1 MREIKI
7 TKGKV
12 VLVDDD
18 EFEGL
23 SKIKWFFNSGY
34 AMNTKCGFMHR
45 VIMKAPRGKNVD
57 HIDGNPLNNQKSNL
71 RFATIAQNAWNNHS
85 RLGVSKYKGVQFD
98 AVHARWFGTITKDGI
113 VYYLGSHRD
122 ELEAARKYNE
132 RAKELF
138 GEFANLNDID
148 GYTYGIDLA
157 KPAKTGIRPRR
168 LGSSGYRG
176 VCLDKSRSVDGKD
189 IWIAQIKC
197 AGEKISRRFTDGHAA
212 ATWYNIQAT
221 KMYGDKAILNN
232 IPEKYKDETFDDELA
247 YSPKEGV
254 ASKQRCVFKNGKQW
268 MVRVRKDN
276 KTVYQKNFATEPE
289 ASIMA
294 KRQLAIFHPEQN
306 LF

>member
-1 MREIKI
+1 MKKVNL

-12 VLVDDD
+12 ALVDDED
-18 EFEGL
+18 FERIMTKNWCI
-23 SKIKWFFNSGY
+23 SAGY
-34 AMNTKCGFMHR
+34 AMNASLGLMHR
-45 VIMKAPRGKNVD
+45 FIMSAQKGIHVD
-57 HIDGNPLNNQKSNL
+57 HIDGDHLNNQKSNL
-71 RFATIAQNAWNNHS
+71 RFATRSQNAWNNHS

-98 AVHARWFGTITKDGI
+98 AVHGRWFGTITKEGI

-122 ELEAARKYNE
+122 ELKAARKYNK

-157 KPAKTGIRPRR
+157 RPANTRVR
-168 LGSSGYRG
+168 LRNLGPSGYRG
-176 VCLDKSRSVDGKD
+176 VHLDKSRSVGGRD

-197 AGEKISRRFTDGHAA
+197 AGKNISRRFTDIYAA
-212 ATWYNIQAT
+212 ASWYNIQAT
-221 KMYGDKAILNN
+221 KMHGAEAILNN

-268 MVRVRKDN
+268 MVRVRKDK

-294 KRQLAIFHPEQN
+294 KRQLAIFYPEQN